1 MAYPIG
7 ARRHAEPALASSST
21 HSEPARAAINIDELL
36 SQAYFGDTAAISDL
50 IRIAA
55 GTGEPV
61 GLPARAERELLD
73 LYSRP
78 ETPAH
83 VRVQIAAQI
92 HAFHETATLG
102 AQKPGATAQLKL
114 PFRLLYLAGRQE
126 ASKTGPTWLLEE
138 IGRMFSGAVSKEENI
153 AYPFQHALGARTCE
167 SETAILSPTRYVSF
181 PEMAVRHDPLVA
193 FGGKMPEATNA
204 EVPDQFSL
212 SVNSVANDLL
222 SNNPSGPAAN
232 ALFVLVGNAHW
243 IPMVFRREG
252 DKVSGYVIDS
262 SWFSGLVR
270 HATITEMVKTAL
282 GAKLDSFHYKYADMQ
297 GLTNACGLLTT
308 RFICWIS
315 HRIAANPDVDIPHA
329 IDVYVA
335 EWKGYTSDQQEAYVA
350 GMRAEKLAGVA
361 EELHGSRFAPQS

>member
-1 MAYPIG
+1 MAYPIC
-7 ARRHAEPALASSST
+7 AQRHAEPALASSSMFY
-21 HSEPARAAINIDELL
+21 ERARAPINIDELL
-36 SQAYFGDTAAISDL
+36 SQAYFGDTVAINDL
-50 IRIAA
+50 IGIAA

-61 GLPARAERELLD
+61 GLQASAETELLD
-73 LYSRP
+73 LYARP

-83 VRVQIAAQI
+83 VRTQIAAQI
-92 HAFHETATLG
+92 HAFHETATLD
-102 AQKPGATAQLKL
+102 ARKPGVAAQLKL

-126 ASKTGPTWLLEE
+126 ASKSGPTWLLEE
-138 IGRMFSGAVSKEENI
+138 IGRMFSGVVSKKENI
-153 AYPFQHALGARTCE
+153 AQPFQHALGERTCE
-167 SETAILSPTRYVSF
+167 SETEILSPTRYVSF
-181 PEMAVRHDPLVA
+181 AEMAVRHDRLVA

-204 EVPDQFSL
+204 EVPDQFNL
-212 SVNSVANDLL
+212 SVNSVANALL
-222 SNNPSGPAAN
+222 ANNPSGPEAV

-270 HATITEMVKTAL
+270 HTRISEMVKTAL
-282 GAKLDSFHYKYADMQ
+282 GEKLDSFHYKYAEMQ

-315 HRIAANPDVDIPHA
+315 HRLAADPNIDIPRE
-329 IDVYVA
+329 IDVYVT
-335 EWKGYTSDQQEAYVA
+335 EWKGYTNDQQEAYVA

-361 EELHGSRFAPQS
+361 EEVHGSRFAPKS

>member
-7 ARRHAEPALASSST
+7 AKRHPEPALVSSST
-21 HSEPARAAINIDELL
+21 PSEPARAAINIDELL
-36 SQAYFGDTAAISDL
+36 SQAYFGDTAAINDL
-50 IRIAA
+50 IGVAA
-55 GTGEPV
+55 GTGEAV

-83 VRVQIAAQI
+83 VRAQIVTQI
-92 HAFHETATLG
+92 HAFHEIATLD
-102 AQKPGATAQLKL
+102 ARKPGAAAQPKL

-126 ASKTGPTWLLEE
+126 ASKVGPTWLLEE
-138 IGRMFSGAVSKEENI
+138 IGRMFSGVVSKKENV
-153 AYPFQHALGARTCE
+153 AQPFQHALGARTCE
-167 SETAILSPTRYVSF
+167 SETGILSPTRYVSF

-212 SVNSVANDLL
+212 SVNNVANALL
-222 SNNPSGPAAN
+222 SDNPSTPKAD
-232 ALFVLVGNAHW
+232 ALFVLVGDAHW
-243 IPMVFRREG
+243 IPMIFRREG

-262 SWFSGLVR
+262 SWLSGLGRHVR
-270 HATITEMVKTAL
+270 LAGMVKTAL
-282 GAKLDSFHYKYADMQ
+282 GEKLHSFHYDYAEMQ

-315 HRIAANPDVDIPHA
+315 HRLAADPDIDIARA

-335 EWKGYTSDQQEAYVA
+335 EWKGYTRDQQEAYVA

-361 EELHGSRFAPQS
+361 EEVHGSRFAPES